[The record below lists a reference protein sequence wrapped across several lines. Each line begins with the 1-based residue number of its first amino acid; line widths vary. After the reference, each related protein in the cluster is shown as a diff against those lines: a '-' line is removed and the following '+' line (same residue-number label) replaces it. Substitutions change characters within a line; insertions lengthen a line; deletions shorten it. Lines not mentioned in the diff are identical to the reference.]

1 MNNIRDLIADDGYAI
16 SFQSM
21 GQYRTALL
29 KALDSG
35 EAPSDKEID
44 KVFENNC
51 YTDDYGTYLMQ
62 KEDFRDGV
70 RVALSR
76 WGSTAAPLAQVTE
89 EVGELMVELIHVANA
104 LADEGLTG
112 SAEPCRRAAT
122 MLSLF
127 SQQATPAPVE
137 APSDENFLAM
147 RSWSSHGHTF
157 DSDLVDFGRRCYNLG
172 RQHGGAARQTSMKM
186 KN

>member
-1 MNNIRDLIADDGYAI
+1 MNSIRDLIADDDYAI
-16 SFQSM
+16 SFQTM

-29 KALDSG
+29 KALDSAVD
-35 EAPSDKEID
+35 APSVEEID
-44 KVFENNC
+44 KVFEDNC

-70 RVALSR
+70 RVALSH
-76 WGSTAAPLAQVTE
+76 WGCPTAPLAQVTE
-89 EVGELMVELIHVANA
+89 EVGELVGELIHVANA

-122 MLSLF
+122 MLSMF
-127 SQQATPAPVE
+127 SQQPAPAPVE
-137 APSDENFLAM
+137 TPSDEDLLAM

-172 RQHGGAARQTSMKM
+172 CQNGAAQHC
-186 KN
+186 

>member
-1 MNNIRDLIADDGYAI
+1 MNSIRDLIADDSYAI

-29 KALDSG
+29 KALDSDV
-35 EAPSDKEID
+35 EPRETPSVQEID
-44 KVFENNC
+44 KVFEDNC

-76 WGSTAAPLAQVTE
+76 WGRPTAPLA
-89 EVGELMVELIHVANA
+89 
-104 LADEGLTG
+104 
-112 SAEPCRRAAT
+112 
-122 MLSLF
+122 
-127 SQQATPAPVE
+127 PVE
-137 APSDENFLAM
+137 TPSDEDLLAM
-147 RSWSSHGHTF
+147 RSWSSYGHTF

-172 RQHGGAARQTSMKM
+172 RQHGAAKQ
-186 KN
+186 